1 LQVLVWRG
9 DTNLRTLVSKD
20 DRKFFCA
27 LLGIENTDAPPSQG
41 KKRPH
46 DGGAAAAS
54 ATAAS
59 AASTD
64 AGEAEEAPANGDSE
78 EKDIPP
84 QSPST
89 EGSAPKRARQESDDV
104 DEVGGGDAV
113 MEE

>member
-1 LQVLVWRG
+1 MWRG

-27 LLGIENTDAPPSQG
+27 LLGIENTDEPPSQG

-64 AGEAEEAPANGDSE
+64 AGEAEETNGDSE

-84 QSPST
+84 LSPST

-104 DEVGGGDAV
+104 DEVRGGDAV